1 MFGKLFGGAFGFMVG
16 GPVGALLGTVV
27 GHNFDQAHGPGK
39 RSTTNSSRREDSPE
53 RAHDVFFTTAFQSMG
68 HIAKMDG
75 RVSEREIAMARA
87 VMDRLRLN
95 LHQRQTAIDNFTVG
109 KQPDFNLDAVLVE
122 FKNVCRDHPT
132 FLQQLLELLLNVA
145 YADDTLHP
153 HTHTR
158 LLYISDH
165 LGIHRTQF
173 EAIHTMFRTQRWAQQ
188 RHQGG
193 THGSYGAGN
202 QGSHG
207 GSRRPTTA
215 INSLERAYT
224 VLGLKREARPDEIK
238 LAYRR
243 LLKQHH
249 PDKLAGRN
257 ASVADLARAT
267 EKTRELTAAY
277 DRIREA
283 RGF

>member
-1 MFGKLFGGAFGFMVG
+1 MFGKLFGGTFGFMVG
-16 GPVGALLGTVV
+16 GPVGALLGAVV

-39 RSTTNSSRREDSPE
+39 RSTTNASGHEDSSE
-53 RAHDVFFTTAFQSMG
+53 RIHTIFLSTAFQSMG

-75 RVSEREIAMARA
+75 RVSEREIAVARA

-95 LHQRQTAIDNFTVG
+95 PHQRQTAIDHFTAG

-122 FKNVCRDHPT
+122 FKNASRGRPA
-132 FLQQLLELLLNVA
+132 FLQQLLELLLNAA

-153 HTHTR
+153 HTHIR

-173 EAIHTMFRTQRWAQQ
+173 EAIHTLFRTQRWAQQ
-188 RHQGG
+188 RQGG
-193 THGSYGAGN
+193 GTYEGYGAGN
-202 QGSHG
+202 RGTHSH
-207 GSRRPTTA
+207 RPTTA
-215 INSLERAYT
+215 VNSLERAYI
-224 VLGLKREARPDEIK
+224 VLGLKREAKPDEIK